1 MKIFVLVGCL
11 IAAGSVH
18 AQSSLSLDNKAQVV
32 SACSIATAQHI
43 AFGAINTLDNLI
55 FYTAQGA
62 VAVDCTKGQYAV
74 TINGGNNNLTAY
86 NQELVGGTYAY
97 SFYCNRRMKSGS
109 KYISYSLYTADTPR
123 VPGKEQF
130 VNEGRYASVKVNSPT
145 LLTQKQTDG
154 YGSTSCAQAANP
166 YATLV
171 FDKKG
176 SQMVPVIA
184 QLNVASGTT
193 TGVYTDTLAITVVF

>member
-1 MKIFVLVGCL
+1 MKSLVLVGCL
-11 IAAGSVH
+11 MAAGSVQ
-18 AQSSLSLDNKAQVV
+18 AQTSLSLSNKAQVV
-32 SACSIATAQHI
+32 SACSIATVQHI
-43 AFGAINTLDNLI
+43 AFLPINTLDFVT

-74 TINGGNNNLTAY
+74 TINGGSNNLTAY

-109 KYISYSLYTADTPR
+109 KYISYSLYTADAQR

-130 VNEGRYASVKVNSPT
+130 LNEGRYASIKVNSPT

-154 YGSTSCAQAANP
+154 YGDTSCSQAGNP
-166 YATLV
+166 YATV
-171 FDKKG
+171 TFDKKG
-176 SQMVPVIA
+176 SQIVPVIA

-193 TGVYTDTLAITVVF
+193 TGVYTDSLAITVVF

>member
-1 MKIFVLVGCL
+1 M
-11 IAAGSVH
+11 AAGSLQ
-18 AQSSLSLDNKAQVV
+18 AQTSLSLSNKAQVV
-32 SACSIATAQHI
+32 SACSIATVQHI
-43 AFGAINTLDNLI
+43 AFLPINTLDFVT

-74 TINGGNNNLTAY
+74 TINGGSNNLTAY

-109 KYISYSLYTADTPR
+109 KYISYSLYTADAQR

-130 VNEGRYASVKVNSPT
+130 LNEGRYASIKVNSPT

-154 YGSTSCAQAANP
+154 YGDTSCSQAGNP
-166 YATLV
+166 YATV
-171 FDKKG
+171 TFDKKG
-176 SQMVPVIA
+176 SQIVPVIA

>member
-1 MKIFVLVGCL
+1 MKSLVLVGCL
-11 IAAGSVH
+11 MAAGSLQ
-18 AQSSLSLDNKAQVV
+18 AQTSLSLSNKAQVV
-32 SACSIATAQHI
+32 SACSIATVQHI
-43 AFGAINTLDNLI
+43 AFLPINTLDFVT

-74 TINGGNNNLTAY
+74 TINGGSNNLTAY

-109 KYISYSLYTADTPR
+109 KYISYSLYTADAQR

-130 VNEGRYASVKVNSPT
+130 LNEGRYASIKVNSPT

-154 YGSTSCAQAANP
+154 YGDTSCSQAGNP
-166 YATLV
+166 YATV
-171 FDKKG
+171 TFDKKG
-176 SQMVPVIA
+176 SQIVPVIA

-193 TGVYTDTLAITVVF
+193 TGVYTDTMAITVVF